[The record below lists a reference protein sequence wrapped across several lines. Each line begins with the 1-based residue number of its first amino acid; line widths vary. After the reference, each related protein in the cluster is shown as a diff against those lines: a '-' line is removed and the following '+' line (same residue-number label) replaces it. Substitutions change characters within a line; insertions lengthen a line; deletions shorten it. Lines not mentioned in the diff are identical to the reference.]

1 MKQKGGAASKESSI
15 DKSDSHKKVGI
26 YTRVSTEE
34 QATSGISLEAQKEKL
49 RQYCNFNRWAI
60 IKEYIDAG
68 LSGGTLNRPGLQQL
82 LVDAKK
88 GLINVVL
95 VYKLDRLSRSLRDI
109 ILTMDD
115 FRQYNIDFVSL
126 NEKIDTTSSVGKLM
140 FHIIGAFA
148 EFERDIIRERVIFGM
163 DKKAQDGYVQYKA
176 PFGYG
181 YNNRKLVVNEE
192 EATIV
197 KEVYKAYLKEKSTLK
212 VSRIVKLPRSLIY
225 HILTS
230 ETYLGKVKWR
240 DSVIEGTHEA
250 LVDADTFN
258 EVSCILE
265 KKRKRR

>member
-1 MKQKGGAASKESSI
+1 MKQKSSATSEGVPAGRG
-15 DKSDSHKKVGI
+15 DNCKKVGI

-49 RQYCNFNRWAI
+49 RQYCNFNGWILAN
-60 IKEYIDAG
+60 EYTDAG

-82 LVDAKK
+82 LGDAKK

-115 FRQYNIDFVSL
+115 FRQYNIDFISL

-176 PFGYG
+176 PFGYE

-192 EATIV
+192 EAAIV
-197 KEVYKAYLKEKSTLK
+197 KEVYKAYLQEKSTLK
-212 VSRIVKLPRSLIY
+212 VSKIFKLPRSLVY

-240 DSVIEGTHEA
+240 DNVIDGAHEP
-250 LVDADTFN
+250 LVDAKTF
-258 EVSCILE
+258 EDVRRILE
-265 KKRKRR
+265 KKRKR